1 MTDTKEIIISA
12 EGLVKTYGSGE
23 NKIAAVD
30 KVDLKVYRGELVAVT
45 GKSGSGKSTLLNL
58 LGGLDKPDSGEI
70 TVNGENITRLK
81 DSSLAVYRRRK
92 AGFVFQFY
100 NLIPVLNVEE
110 NISLPL
116 NLDGKEAD
124 KSRLDSILATLGL
137 TERRYHYSSELSGG
151 QQQRVSIGRAIMA
164 NPPCIFAD
172 EPTGNL
178 DSVNS
183 REIISLFKR
192 IIAEYGTTVV
202 LVTHDGGIAAEA
214 DRVVTMEDGRI
225 ISERVRR
232 I

>member
-1 MTDTKEIIISA
+1 MTNKETIIKA
-12 EGLVKTYGSGE
+12 TGLVKTYGSEE
-23 NKIAAVD
+23 NLIFAVD
-30 KVDLKVYRGELVAVT
+30 GVDFSVYKGELVAIT

-58 LGGLDKPDSGEI
+58 LGGLDKPDKGEI
-70 TVNGENITRLK
+70 TVCGEKITSLK
-81 DSSLAVYRRRK
+81 DSRLALYRRRK

-100 NLIPVLNVEE
+100 NLILVLNVEE

-116 NLDGKEAD
+116 NLDSKNVD
-124 KSRLDSILATLGL
+124 KKRLDEILEVLGISD
-137 TERRYHYSSELSGG
+137 RRYHYSSELSGG
-151 QQQRVSIGRAIMA
+151 QQQRVSIGRAIIA

-178 DSVNS
+178 DTANS

-192 IIAEYGTTVV
+192 IISKYGTTIV
-202 LVTHDGGIAAEA
+202 LVTHDGSIAADA

-225 ISERVRR
+225 ISEKVRR